1 MNPRTMNPFAR
12 MRRPTS
18 AALALLAA
26 WTIRGALLA
35 LGCVGLCAMAQTAGG
50 LSDPVARR
58 SSPPSP
64 GSSAAVA
71 SPSTSIASIASTRAA
86 AVPTAV
92 PAKRADSA
100 AAYRTETGLAYR
112 PDSEPDAYA
121 RERCRLDVYHPV
133 GTPGFAT
140 VVWFHGGGLTGGS
153 RSIPSALKGQGIA
166 VIAADYRL
174 SPKAKAPAYIED
186 AAAAVAWT
194 IKSIPRYGGDTN
206 RIFLSGHSAGGY
218 LASLVTLDRRWLAVH
233 GVDPDRLAGLV
244 PFSGQS
250 ITHFAIREERG
261 LERTRPLIDDLAPVF
276 HVRKDAPPILLIS
289 GDRNRELLGRYE
301 ESAYFWRMLHEV
313 GHPSVELLEL
323 QGYDHGQMA
332 EPAFPLLLRFIRQR
346 GK

>member
-1 MNPRTMNPFAR
+1 MNFQNLSSFAR
-12 MRRPTS
+12 PTRS
-18 AALALLAA
+18 AHCSRTRFAGPKAWAAL
-26 WTIRGALLA
+26 IV
-35 LGCVGLCAMAQTAGG
+35 LGCVGLAAMAQTAAPT
-50 LSDPVARR
+50 LSR
-58 SSPPSP
+58 
-64 GSSAAVA
+64 
-71 SPSTSIASIASTRAA
+71 
-86 AVPTAV
+86 TADQT
-92 PAKRADSA
+92 ADSA
-100 AAYRTETGLAYR
+100 AARATPVRPAAQGAASSPAQLIYQTESGLAYR
-112 PDSEPDAYA
+112 PDSEPDVYA
-121 RERCRLDVYHPV
+121 RERCKLDVYHPL
-133 GTPGFAT
+133 GASAAPT
-140 VVWFHGGGLTGGS
+140 VVWFHGGGLTGGN

-166 VIAADYRL
+166 VVAVDYRL

-194 IKSIPRYGGDTN
+194 FKNIARYGGDTN

-218 LASLVTLDRRWLAVH
+218 LASLVSLDRRWLAVH

-261 LERTRPLIDDLAPVF
+261 LARTRPLIDDLAPVY

-289 GDRNRELLGRYE
+289 GDRNHELLGRYE
-301 ESAYFWRMLHEV
+301 ESAYFWRMLKEA

-332 EPAFPLLLRFIRQR
+332 DPAFPLLLRFIRQQ

>member
-1 MNPRTMNPFAR
+1 MNFQNLSRFAR
-12 MRRPTS
+12 PMRPARCSRTRFAGPKAW
-18 AALALLAA
+18 AAL
-26 WTIRGALLA
+26 IV
-35 LGCVGLCAMAQTAGG
+35 LGCVGLVAMAQTAAPTSGG
-50 LSDPVARR
+50 
-58 SSPPSP
+58 
-64 GSSAAVA
+64 
-71 SPSTSIASIASTRAA
+71 
-86 AVPTAV
+86 TAD
-92 PAKRADSA
+92 RTADSA
-100 AAYRTETGLAYR
+100 AIRATPARPAVQGAAQGAASSPAQLIYQTESGLAYR
-112 PDSEPDAYA
+112 PDSEPDVYA
-121 RERCRLDVYHPV
+121 RERCKLDVYHPV
-133 GTPGFAT
+133 AGPSVPT
-140 VVWFHGGGLTGGS
+140 VVWFHGGGLTGGN

-166 VIAADYRL
+166 VVAVDYRL

-194 IKSIPRYGGDTN
+194 FKNIARYGGDTN

-261 LERTRPLIDDLAPVF
+261 LARTRPIIDDLAPVY

-301 ESAYFWRMLHEV
+301 ESAYFWRMLKEV

-332 EPAFPLLLRFIRQR
+332 NPAFPLLLRFIRQQ

>member
-1 MNPRTMNPFAR
+1 MNSQNLSGFARTMRPACGFRTSFAD
-12 MRRPTS
+12 PK
-18 AALALLAA
+18 AWLAL
-26 WTIRGALLA
+26 IV
-35 LGCVGLCAMAQTAGG
+35 LGCVGLGAMAQTAVPTSGG
-50 LSDPVARR
+50 VADRTANSAAIR
-58 SSPPSP
+58 ATPGRPAVQGAAQGGASSP
-64 GSSAAVA
+64 AQL
-71 SPSTSIASIASTRAA
+71 I
-86 AVPTAV
+86 
-92 PAKRADSA
+92 
-100 AAYRTETGLAYR
+100 YQTESGLAYR
-112 PDSEPDAYA
+112 PDSEPDVYA
-121 RERCRLDVYHPV
+121 RERCKLDVYHPV
-133 GTPGFAT
+133 GGPSVAT
-140 VVWFHGGGLTGGS
+140 VVWFHGGGLTGGN
-153 RSIPSALKGQGIA
+153 RSIPSALKGQGIT
-166 VIAADYRL
+166 VVAADYRL

-194 IKSIPRYGGDTN
+194 FKNIARYGGDTN

-261 LERTRPLIDDLAPVF
+261 LARTRPLIDDLAPVY

-289 GDRNRELLGRYE
+289 GDRNHELLGRYE
-301 ESAYFWRMLHEV
+301 ESAYFWRMLKEV

-332 EPAFPLLLRFIRQR
+332 DPAFPLLLRFIRQQ

>member
-1 MNPRTMNPFAR
+1 MNFQNLSCFAR
-12 MRRPTS
+12 ETRPTGPARTGFAAPKAW
-18 AALALLAA
+18 AAL
-26 WTIRGALLA
+26 IV
-35 LGCVGLCAMAQTAGG
+35 LGCVGLGAMAQTAAPTLGRTA
-50 LSDPVARR
+50 DP
-58 SSPPSP
+58 
-64 GSSAAVA
+64 
-71 SPSTSIASIASTRAA
+71 T
-86 AVPTAV
+86 
-92 PAKRADSA
+92 ADSA
-100 AAYRTETGLAYR
+100 AARTTASRPSVQRTASSTLQLAYQTESGLSYR
-112 PDSEPDAYA
+112 PDSEPDVYA
-121 RERCRLDVYHPV
+121 RERCKLDVYHPV
-133 GTPGFAT
+133 GASAVPT
-140 VVWFHGGGLTGGS
+140 VIWFHGGGLTGGN

-166 VIAADYRL
+166 VVAVDYRL

-194 IKSIPRYGGDTN
+194 FKNIARYGGDTN

-261 LERTRPLIDDLAPVF
+261 LARTRPLIDDLAPVY
-276 HVRKDAPPILLIS
+276 HVRNDAPPILLIS
-289 GDRNRELLGRYE
+289 GDRNHELLGRYE
-301 ESAYFWRMLHEV
+301 ESAYFWRMLKEV

-332 EPAFPLLLRFIRQR
+332 DPAFPLLLRFIRQQ

>member
-1 MNPRTMNPFAR
+1 MNSQNLSCFAR
-12 MRRPTS
+12 KTRPTGPS
-18 AALALLAA
+18 RTGFAALRA
-26 WTIRGALLA
+26 WVVLMA
-35 LGCVGLCAMAQTAGG
+35 LGCVAITAMAQTAAPT
-50 LSDPVARR
+50 LS
-58 SSPPSP
+58 
-64 GSSAAVA
+64 
-71 SPSTSIASIASTRAA
+71 RAA
-86 AVPTAV
+86 DPI
-92 PAKRADSA
+92 ADSA
-100 AAYRTETGLAYR
+100 AAHNVSARPPAASVASSPIQLTYQTEAGLSYR
-112 PDSEPDAYA
+112 PDSEPDVYA
-121 RERCRLDVYHPV
+121 RERCKLDVYHPV
-133 GTPGFAT
+133 GGPSVAT
-140 VVWFHGGGLTGGS
+140 VVWFHGGGLTGGN

-166 VIAADYRL
+166 VVAVDYRL

-194 IKSIPRYGGDTN
+194 FKNMAQYGGDTN

-261 LERTRPLIDDLAPVF
+261 LARTRPLIDDLAPVY
-276 HVRKDAPPILLIS
+276 HVRQDAPPILLIS
-289 GDRNRELLGRYE
+289 GDRNHELLGRYE
-301 ESAYFWRMLHEV
+301 ESAYFWRMLKEV

-332 EPAFPLLLRFIRQR
+332 DPAFPLLLRFIRQQ

>member
-1 MNPRTMNPFAR
+1 MNSQNLSGFAR
-12 MRRPTS
+12 TTRPACGSRTRFAAPKAW
-18 AALALLAA
+18 AAL
-26 WTIRGALLA
+26 IV
-35 LGCVGLCAMAQTAGG
+35 LGFVGLSAMAQTAAPTSGG
-50 LSDPVARR
+50 VSDRTANSAAIRSTPARPAAQGAALGGA
-58 SSPPSP
+58 SSP
-64 GSSAAVA
+64 AQL
-71 SPSTSIASIASTRAA
+71 I
-86 AVPTAV
+86 
-92 PAKRADSA
+92 
-100 AAYRTETGLAYR
+100 YQTESGLAYR
-112 PDSEPDAYA
+112 PDSEPDVYA
-121 RERCRLDVYHPV
+121 RERCKLDVYHPV
-133 GTPGFAT
+133 GASAVPA
-140 VVWFHGGGLTGGS
+140 VVWFHGGGLTGGN
-153 RSIPSALKGQGIA
+153 RSVPSALKGQGIIVVA
-166 VIAADYRL
+166 VDYRL

-194 IKSIPRYGGDTN
+194 FKNIAPYGGDTN

-261 LERTRPLIDDLAPVF
+261 LARTRPLIDDLAPVY

-289 GDRNRELLGRYE
+289 GDRNHELLGRYE
-301 ESAYFWRMLHEV
+301 ESAYFWRMLKEV

-332 EPAFPLLLRFIRQR
+332 VPAFPLLLRFIRQQ

>member
-1 MNPRTMNPFAR
+1 LP
-12 MRRPTS
+12 
-18 AALALLAA
+18 
-26 WTIRGALLA
+26 
-35 LGCVGLCAMAQTAGG
+35 
-50 LSDPVARR
+50 
-58 SSPPSP
+58 
-64 GSSAAVA
+64 
-71 SPSTSIASIASTRAA
+71 
-86 AVPTAV
+86 
-92 PAKRADSA
+92 
-100 AAYRTETGLAYR
+100 YR
-112 PDSEPDAYA
+112 PDSEPDVYA
-121 RERCRLDVYHPV
+121 RERCKLDVYHPV
-133 GTPGFAT
+133 AGPSVPT
-140 VVWFHGGGLTGGS
+140 VVWFHGGGLTGGN
-153 RSIPSALKGQGIA
+153 RSTPSALKGQGIA
-166 VIAADYRL
+166 VVAVDYRL

-194 IKSIPRYGGDTN
+194 FKNIARYGGDTN

-261 LERTRPLIDDLAPVF
+261 LARTRPIIDDLAPVY
-276 HVRKDAPPILLIS
+276 HVRQDAPPILLIS

-301 ESAYFWRMLHEV
+301 ESAYFWRMLKEV

-332 EPAFPLLLRFIRQR
+332 DPAFPLLLRFIRQQ

>member
-1 MNPRTMNPFAR
+1 MKPCPWNRSARQSRTTWVSRGIFAAPRVW
-12 MRRPTS
+12 
-18 AALALLAA
+18 AAFLAF
-26 WTIRGALLA
+26 
-35 LGCVGLCAMAQTAGG
+35 GCVGFGVMAQTPARPA
-50 LSDPVARR
+50 DPLAPR

-64 GSSAAVA
+64 GSPDAAA
-71 SPSTSIASIASTRAA
+71 PAGASTPSGARPSAN
-86 AVPTAV
+86 PLKRSDTAT
-92 PAKRADSA
+92 
-100 AAYRTETGLAYR
+100 AYRTETGLPYR
-112 PDSEPDAYA
+112 PDSEPDVYA
-121 RERCRLDVYHPV
+121 RERCKLDVYHPV
-133 GTPGFAT
+133 GASAVPA
-140 VVWFHGGGLTGGS
+140 VVWFHGGGLTGGN
-153 RSIPSALKGQGIA
+153 RSVPSALKGQGIT
-166 VIAADYRL
+166 VVAADYRL

-194 IKSIPRYGGDTN
+194 FKNIARYGGDTN

-261 LERTRPLIDDLAPVF
+261 MPRTRPLIDDLAPVY

-289 GDRNRELLGRYE
+289 GDRNHELLGRYE
-301 ESAYFWRMLHEV
+301 ESAYFWRMLKEV

-332 EPAFPLLLRFIRQR
+332 EPAFPLLLRFLRQH
-346 GK
+346 GQ

>member
-1 MNPRTMNPFAR
+1 MNSQNLSGFAR
-12 MRRPTS
+12 TTRPACGSRTRFAGPKAW
-18 AALALLAA
+18 AAL
-26 WTIRGALLA
+26 IV
-35 LGCVGLCAMAQTAGG
+35 LGFVGLGAMAQTAAPTSGG
-50 LSDPVARR
+50 VADRTANSAAIR
-58 SSPPSP
+58 STPARPAALGGASSP
-64 GSSAAVA
+64 AQL
-71 SPSTSIASIASTRAA
+71 I
-86 AVPTAV
+86 
-92 PAKRADSA
+92 
-100 AAYRTETGLAYR
+100 YQTESGLAYR
-112 PDSEPDAYA
+112 SDSEPDVYA
-121 RERCRLDVYHPV
+121 RERCKLDVYHPV
-133 GTPGFAT
+133 GASAVPA
-140 VVWFHGGGLTGGS
+140 VVWFHGGGLTGGN
-153 RSIPSALKGQGIA
+153 RSVPSALKGQGIIVVA
-166 VIAADYRL
+166 VDYRL

-194 IKSIPRYGGDTN
+194 FKNIARYGGDTN

-261 LERTRPLIDDLAPVF
+261 LARTRPLIDDLAPVY

-289 GDRNRELLGRYE
+289 GDRNHELLGRYE
-301 ESAYFWRMLHEV
+301 ESAYFWRMLKEA

-332 EPAFPLLLRFIRQR
+332 DPAFPLLLRFIRQQ

>member
-1 MNPRTMNPFAR
+1 MNSQNLSRFACDA
-12 MRRPTS
+12 RPTGPARTGFAAPRAW
-18 AALALLAA
+18 AAL
-26 WTIRGALLA
+26 IV
-35 LGCVGLCAMAQTAGG
+35 LGCVGLGAMAQTAAPTSGGTADRTADFAAARTTASRPSVQRAASSALQLAYQTESG
-50 LSDPVARR
+50 LS
-58 SSPPSP
+58 
-64 GSSAAVA
+64 
-71 SPSTSIASIASTRAA
+71 
-86 AVPTAV
+86 
-92 PAKRADSA
+92 
-100 AAYRTETGLAYR
+100 YRL
-112 PDSEPDAYA
+112 DSEPDVYA
-121 RERCRLDVYHPV
+121 RERCQLDVYHPV
-133 GTPGFAT
+133 GASAVPA
-140 VVWFHGGGLTGGS
+140 VVWFHGGGLTGGN

-166 VIAADYRL
+166 VVAVDYRL

-194 IKSIPRYGGDTN
+194 FKNIARYGGDTN

-233 GVDPDRLAGLV
+233 SVDPDRLAGLV

-261 LERTRPLIDDLAPVF
+261 LGRTRPLIDDLAPVY

-289 GDRNRELLGRYE
+289 GDRNHELLGRYE
-301 ESAYFWRMLHEV
+301 ESAYFWRMLKEV

-332 EPAFPLLLRFIRQR
+332 EPAFPLLLRFIRQQ

>member
-1 MNPRTMNPFAR
+1 MNFQNLSRFAR
-12 MRRPTS
+12 PMRPARCSRTRFAGPKAW
-18 AALALLAA
+18 AAL
-26 WTIRGALLA
+26 IV
-35 LGCVGLCAMAQTAGG
+35 LGCVGLVAMAQTAAPT
-50 LSDPVARR
+50 LSRTLDQ
-58 SSPPSP
+58 
-64 GSSAAVA
+64 
-71 SPSTSIASIASTRAA
+71 T
-86 AVPTAV
+86 
-92 PAKRADSA
+92 ADSA
-100 AAYRTETGLAYR
+100 AARATPARPAGLGGAQGAAQGAASSPARVAYQTESGLAYR
-112 PDSEPDAYA
+112 PDSEPDVYA
-121 RERCRLDVYHPV
+121 RERCKLDVYHPV
-133 GTPGFAT
+133 AGPSVPT
-140 VVWFHGGGLTGGS
+140 VVWFHGGGLTGGN

-166 VIAADYRL
+166 VVAVDYRL

-194 IKSIPRYGGDTN
+194 FNNIARYGGDTN

-261 LERTRPLIDDLAPVF
+261 LARTRPIIDDLAPVY
-276 HVRKDAPPILLIS
+276 HVRQDAPPILLIS
-289 GDRNRELLGRYE
+289 GDRNHELLGRYE
-301 ESAYFWRMLHEV
+301 ESSYFWRMLKEV

-332 EPAFPLLLRFIRQR
+332 DSAFPLLLRFIRQQ